1 MLKACI
7 HTLLVLVSIAALLPA
22 GGCRRLPAA
31 TISATESASSAEL
44 PSPDATHATP
54 VTGGEVSATLPSS
67 LTEAVAGLDGLPIDR
82 FFEESFK
89 LILLRDPESITSEG
103 LADTLGVRNDRLT
116 DISSAA
122 YQENLALYRAIYDL
136 LLQYDRFSL
145 SPEQQVSYDVYAW
158 YLDDLL
164 RMGAYPYA
172 DYPVNPLV
180 VTGVQNLLEY
190 LFVEYHPIRN
200 IDDAR
205 DYITRL
211 SLVGE
216 KMDQLV
222 EALHLRQEQGYL
234 PPAILIQASL
244 GDVRGMASSLPER
257 TSYYTAFAEKLDQV
271 PGLSPEEKS
280 KLLDD
285 AEIAIETDVIPA
297 YKALS
302 AALEELPLSNDP
314 AGGVWR
320 LPDGEAYYQAAL
332 HHHTSTD
339 LTPQQVHQLGIEALQ
354 AIQSEMRQRFTA
366 LGYPQDESFSRLY
379 QRLAGDSGAVKGDQI
394 LQQYDTLIR
403 QASHHLDDVFAEL
416 PQAALEVQ
424 GYPGSTAFY
433 TSPALDGSRPGVFYA
448 PLQGAEPRFK
458 MPTLAYH
465 EGMPGHHFQISLARQ
480 LDLPLFRNVLTFNAY
495 AEGWALYAERLAWEL
510 GWYEGDPYADLG
522 RLQMEAFRAARLV
535 VDTGLHADQWTFDEA
550 VEYMVENTGLE
561 EGFIQSEVV
570 RYLAW
575 PGQAASYSLGYFR
588 LLELRQKAMDGLGE
602 RFDLKEFHM
611 AVLQNGSLP
620 LPVLE
625 RVVDEY
631 ITLASL
637 EKVTDFPLY
646 VMRYQGDYGFSE
658 FIDSASAQ
666 HSLELHLPAEQEE
679 PWACTG
685 FAALSPQGDKV
696 FGRNFDWQRH
706 PALLLFTQPSDGF
719 ASVSMVDISYLGY
732 TQHQTEW
739 QNRRDL
745 LEAPYWP
752 FDGMNSAGL
761 AVGMMA
767 VPEADSASDPAKPTL
782 NELQVMRLLL
792 DRAANVTEAL
802 DLLAGVNID
811 FGDAV
816 PLHYFIAD
824 SSGKS
829 AVVEF
834 VGGEMRILPNAVPW
848 QVSTNFLISE
858 EQPRG
863 ANSSCWRY
871 NLAYQVLQQAGGSL
885 SDEAAMTLL
894 KDVSQGGDYPTIWSV
909 VYNLSA
915 RAIHLAAGGDYAQVY
930 DFTLEP
936 AP

>member
-22 GGCRRLPAA
+22 GGCRRLSV
-31 TISATESASSAEL
+31 TTVSSTKSATSADL
-44 PSPDATHATP
+44 PSPDATHTTS
-54 VTGGEVSATLPSS
+54 VTGGTVSATLPSS
-67 LTEAVAGLDGLPIDR
+67 LTEAVVGLDGLPIER

-89 LILLRDPESITSEG
+89 LILLRDPESVTSEG
-103 LADTLGVRNDRLT
+103 LADTLDVRNDRLT

-122 YQENLALYRAIYDL
+122 YQENLALYRVIYDL
-136 LLQYDRFSL
+136 LLKYDRFSL

-190 LFVEYHPIRN
+190 LFVEYHVIQD

-216 KMDQLV
+216 KLDQLV

-244 GDVRGMASSLPER
+244 GDIRGMTSTPPVR
-257 TSYYTAFAEKLDQV
+257 TSYYTALEAKLDQV
-271 PGLSPEEKS
+271 PGLTAAAKS
-280 KLLDD
+280 ALLAEAED
-285 AEIAIETDVIPA
+285 AIKMSVIPG
-297 YKALS
+297 YQALA
-302 AALEELPLSNDP
+302 AALEKLPVSNDR

-339 LTPQQVHQLGIEALQ
+339 LTPQQVHQLGLKALQ
-354 AIQSEMRQRFTA
+354 EVQHEMRMRFTA
-366 LGYPQDESFSRLY
+366 LGYPQDVSIAQLY
-379 QRLAGDSGAVKGDQI
+379 QRLAVDSGSVQGDQI
-394 LQQYDTLIR
+394 LQEYATLIR
-403 QASHHLDDVFAEL
+403 QANQNLDDVFAEL

-448 PLQGAEPRFK
+448 PMQGSEPRFK

-465 EGMPGHHFQISLARQ
+465 EGVPGHHFQLSLARQ

-510 GWYEGDPYADLG
+510 GWYEDDPYADLG
-522 RLQMEAFRAARLV
+522 RLQMEAFRAARLM
-535 VDTGLHADQWTFDEA
+535 VDTGIHADKWTFDEA
-550 VEYMVENTGLE
+550 VAFMVENTGLE

-588 LLELRQKAMDGLGE
+588 LLELRQKAIDRLGE
-602 RFDLKEFHM
+602 RFDLKEFHQ

-637 EKVTDFPLY
+637 EKLTDFPLY
-646 VMRYQGDYGFSE
+646 VMRYQGDYAFSDFLE
-658 FIDSASAQ
+658 SASTQ
-666 HSLELHLPAEQEE
+666 QSLELPLLAPREE

-706 PALLLFTQPSDGF
+706 PVLLLFTQPSDGF

-732 TQHQTEW
+732 TQHQTDW
-739 QNRRDL
+739 QKRRDL
-745 LEAPYWP
+745 LEAPFWP

-816 PLHYFIAD
+816 PLHYFFAD

-834 VGGEMRILPNAVPW
+834 VGGEMRILPNESPW

-871 NLAYQVLQQAGGSL
+871 NLAYQALQQAGGSL

-894 KDVSQGGDYPTIWSV
+894 KDVSQSGDNPTIWSV

-930 DFTLEP
+930 DFTLES
-936 AP
+936 AH